1 VFRYPK
7 KLKFTGISL
16 QKHHQKLLDRTPLYT
31 KIWVNTKARSC
42 SEAVEK
48 AMTNIDFLRG
58 IWNLSINHLTY
69 ARISYKMAPINNI
82 LLGPVHTLH
91 TSKGT
96 PATRTYWYEPFF
108 YEHIRTYNQKKKII
122 NARKDE
128 KRTRKELS
136 NHKYQEVLKNALLR
150 YCRALDFYNYETAFL
165 KLWSILE
172 LLTDTVGQRY
182 DTTIKRTSFLFAN
195 REFHKEVLEHLRFQR
210 NLYVHHSE
218 QSEEAEIILFQLKRY
233 VEKILLFN
241 IFSKYK
247 FQNIQEFASFLS
259 LPTKKDDLKSKEK
272 KINYGLKF
280 FKYKR

>member
-1 VFRYPK
+1 
-7 KLKFTGISL
+7 
-16 QKHHQKLLDRTPLYT
+16 
-31 KIWVNTKARSC
+31 
-42 SEAVEK
+42 
-48 AMTNIDFLRG
+48 
-58 IWNLSINHLTY
+58 
-69 ARISYKMAPINNI
+69 
-82 LLGPVHTLH
+82 
-91 TSKGT
+91 
-96 PATRTYWYEPFF
+96 
-108 YEHIRTYNQKKKII
+108 
-122 NARKDE
+122 
-128 KRTRKELS
+128 
-136 NHKYQEVLKNALLR
+136 VLKNALLR